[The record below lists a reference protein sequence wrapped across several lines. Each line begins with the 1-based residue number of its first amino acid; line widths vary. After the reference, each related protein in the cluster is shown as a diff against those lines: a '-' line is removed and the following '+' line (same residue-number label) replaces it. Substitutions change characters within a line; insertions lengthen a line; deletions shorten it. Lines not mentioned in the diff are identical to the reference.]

1 MENIEHTAPVV
12 SDPAR
17 ASSSGHL
24 TALPLVNGTTSRFRA
39 IASFLLAVAISLGVM
54 WLTSRFHNEIQSLGN
69 AGLIGLFVLSI
80 LGNATLIIPAPV
92 FVFACAAGTVFSFV
106 AVGVVAGLGAAIGEM
121 TGYMAGYGGTAVLP
135 RGRVYERLQT
145 FMQRRGMLTIFL
157 LAAVPNPIFDVG
169 GILAG
174 VIRMPVWRFIVS
186 AWAGKTLRL
195 GALAFVCLSGT
206 PWLRQLFGL
215 P

>member
-1 MENIEHTAPVV
+1 MDNIEHAVPVADSPTRAP
-12 SDPAR
+12 SAR
-17 ASSSGHL
+17 L
-24 TALPLVNGTTSRFRA
+24 RP
-39 IASFLLAVAISLGVM
+39 IASFLLAVAISVTVM
-54 WLTSRFHNEIQSLGN
+54 WLTSRFHDEIQSLGN

-106 AVGVVAGLGAAIGEM
+106 AVGIVAGLGAAIGEM

-135 RGRVYERLQT
+135 RGRLYQRLQA
-145 FMQRRGMLTIFL
+145 FMQRHGMLTIFL
-157 LAAVPNPIFDVG
+157 LAAIPNPIFDVG

-174 VIRMPVWRFIVS
+174 VIRMPVWRFVVS
-186 AWAGKTLRL
+186 AWAGKALRL
-195 GALAFVCLSGT
+195 GMLAFICLSGT